1 MSLNRFISILLLIS
15 TQLFSWDKLYSLNSN
30 KYSFKDFG
38 FNDINCL
45 ELRSYP
51 INPSTRKQITDRCT
65 IPLSICEDKEN
76 SISKR
81 FQNIKPNLSCRGNI
95 RTNQILPV
103 VLNAMT
109 IDKNGKIWSMNEIE
123 DVLGFMGDI
132 DTPAK
137 LQLVLWLYGEN
148 EGSYYKKNFN
158 NYDVIVKY
166 KTSSK
171 SHNKSYLNTFVYKLT
186 INKYGKLLSKKLFS
200 HSKVHT
206 PYFDKPTQNLY
217 TSRM

>member
-1 MSLNRFISILLLIS
+1 MSLNKFIFILLFIS
-15 TQLFSWDKLYSLNSN
+15 TQLFSWNKLYSLNSN
-30 KYSFKDFG
+30 KYSFQDFG

-51 INPSTRKQITDRCT
+51 INPSTRKQITDRWT
-65 IPLSICEDKEN
+65 VPISICEDVKDD
-76 SISKR
+76 IFKR
-81 FQNIKPNLSCRGNI
+81 FQNIKPNLSCKGNI
-95 RTNQILPV
+95 RKNQILPV

-123 DVLGFMGDI
+123 DVLGFIGDI
-132 DTPAK
+132 NTPAK

-148 EGSYYKKNFN
+148 EGSYYQKKFN
-158 NYDVIVKY
+158 DYEVMVKY

-186 INKYGKLLSKKLFS
+186 INKYGKLLNKKLFK
-200 HSKVHT
+200 HNKVHT
-206 PYFDKPTQNLY
+206 PYFDKPRNNLY
-217 TSRM
+217 TSN